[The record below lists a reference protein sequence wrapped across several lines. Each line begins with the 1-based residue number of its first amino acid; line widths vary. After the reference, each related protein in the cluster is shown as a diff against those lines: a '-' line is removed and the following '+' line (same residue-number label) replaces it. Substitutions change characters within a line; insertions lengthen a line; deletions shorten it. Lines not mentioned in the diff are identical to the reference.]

1 MDTIDQLRVVPGSQH
16 MSEVHP
22 YVFGTF
28 RLDAEK
34 RLLFRDDKRIAIRP
48 KIFDLLFY
56 LVSHEERVVTRDEL
70 LAEIWP
76 DLHVQESS
84 LTVGISTLRQILGE
98 PADEHQYIATIP
110 GRGYK
115 FVSRVSGE
123 STAAAAS
130 RVASWPVA
138 SQSLQGVTPVSLAL
152 LPFSA
157 IGRIRNRAAMQ
168 VGIVD
173 TLVVHLTKIRVLQV
187 IPTTSVHSLLELVRS
202 MKNQHRLEGIDFLLE
217 GHIQGTK
224 RGIRVGAQVLV
235 PETGEVRWATTFDI
249 AGNDQSKLEGMI
261 ARKLA
266 TQMERAIRN
275 NDFSPPDSPL
285 FASGNPMPTPV
296 GPASG
301 PQAPR
306 FSANRSRLSRVGS
319 RRRRRWSRPAAL
331 VATIITP
338 PARAFWG

>member
-1 MDTIDQLRVVPGSQH
+1 MDTIDQLRVVPGLRQ

-22 YVFGTF
+22 YVFGAF

-34 RLLFRDDKRIAIRP
+34 RLLLRDDKRVAIRP
-48 KIFDLLFY
+48 KIFDLLLY
-56 LVSHEERVVTRDEL
+56 LVSNEERMVTRDEL
-70 LAEIWP
+70 LSHIWP
-76 DLHVQESS
+76 GLHVQESS
-84 LTVGISTLRQILGE
+84 LTVAISTLRRILGE
-98 PADEHQYIATIP
+98 PADEHECIATIP

-123 STAAAAS
+123 ATARAES

-138 SQSLQGVTPVSLAL
+138 SRPLQSVTPVSLAL

-173 TLVVHLTKIRVLQV
+173 TLVVHLTKLRVLQV

-285 FASGNPMPTPV
+285 FSSGNPMPGSI

-301 PQAPR
+301 PQASR
-306 FSANRSRLSRVGS
+306 FSANRSRLSRMGA
-319 RRRRRWSRPAAL
+319 RRRRRWSRPAA
-331 VATIITP
+331 VASITTP
-338 PARAFWG
+338 PVRALWG